1 MQLDTMPM
9 LSTTQLSLFPTAP
22 TLCND
27 DPEPAL
33 LLMACSGSKLG
44 QNTSAIDLY
53 RGVMYQSY
61 WAHLRSDAAPYVLIL
76 SARHGFL
83 QPDTE
88 IAPYDQR
95 MTRQRA
101 DQMVRDLSSYLR
113 PEAWP
118 MRVGSVMLAG
128 GAEYRRVMRAALAR
142 QYGPA
147 LPVLKETCGGIG
159 MQRSQLGAFLDG
171 LKPAFRNQIGQ
182 HANGTPIFRA
192 YGRIQAGAIATLRYR
207 AAPALP
213 ARQAFVLSVF
223 NGSRGPTA
231 DVEVEEIVR
240 GRAKIYRR
248 WVSVADLQP
257 FMGEPA

>member
-1 MQLDTMPM
+1 M
-9 LSTTQLSLFPTAP
+9 LSTTRLSLFPLAP
-22 TLCND
+22 TLCNEA
-27 DPEPAL
+27 EPPL
-33 LLMACSGSKLG
+33 LLLACSGSKLDR
-44 QNTSAIDLY
+44 SARAIDLY

-61 WAHLRSDAAPYVLIL
+61 RTHLRSDAAPRVLIL

-83 QPDTE
+83 HPDTE

-95 MTRQRA
+95 MTQQRA
-101 DQMVRDLSSYLR
+101 DQMMADLSSYLR
-113 PEAWP
+113 PAAWP

-142 QYGPA
+142 RYGPA
-147 LPVLKETCGGIG
+147 LPVLQETSGGIG

-171 LKPAFRNQIGQ
+171 LKPAFRDQIGQ

-192 YGRIQAGAIATLRYR
+192 YGPIKADTITTLRYR

-213 ARQAFVLSVF
+213 ARQARVLSVF
-223 NGSRGPTA
+223 NGPGGPTA

-240 GRAKIYRR
+240 GRAKICRR

-257 FMGEPA
+257 FTGEAA

>member
-1 MQLDTMPM
+1 MQRDPLPM
-9 LSTTQLSLFPTAP
+9 FSTKQLSLFPFAP
-22 TLCND
+22 ALCNEAA
-27 DPEPAL
+27 EPAL
-33 LLMACSGSKLG
+33 LLMACSGSKLDRH
-44 QNTSAIDLY
+44 TRAIDLY

-61 WAHLRSDAAPYVLIL
+61 RAHLRSDAVPSVLIL

-88 IAPYDQR
+88 IAPYDER

-101 DQMVRDLSSYLR
+101 DQMMADLSTYLR
-113 PEAWP
+113 PAAWP
-118 MRVGSVMLAG
+118 TRVGSVMLAG

-142 QYGPA
+142 RYGPA
-147 LPVLKETCGGIG
+147 LQETCGGIG

-171 LKPAFRNQIGQ
+171 LKPALRDQIGRQ
-182 HANGTPIFRA
+182 ANGTPVFRA

-213 ARQAFVLSVF
+213 ARLARVLSVF
-223 NGSRGPTA
+223 NGPGGPTA

-240 GRAKIYRR
+240 GRTKICPR

-257 FMGEPA
+257 FTGEPA